1 MRSLPERVYGVL
13 MLSLAALLLGLYL
26 ACVIEGV
33 LTLCLY
39 ENASGLGLMAV
50 GGVLYAGG
58 RLALEE
64 GREVLT

>member
-1 MRSLPERVYGVL
+1 

-26 ACVIEGV
+26 ACVIDGV
-33 LTLCLY
+33 LTLCIY

-64 GREVLT
+64 GREALT

>member
-1 MRSLPERVYGVL
+1 

-33 LTLCLY
+33 LTLCIY

-50 GGVLYAGG
+50 GSVLYAGG